1 MSLAATRDG
10 GTRTRASGFTA
21 GSGSE
26 FRGVACLVP
35 AAWASNYYICRCSNR
50 TRSLTVHCWAATF
63 RWRRF
68 LQRGPLGSAVLAFLV
83 AYLPRICAGIVANIK
98 RSKKP
103 RAQTLKNLT
112 IIGGGSWG
120 TALAIVLAPR
130 FSRVRLWVYESDLAA
145 RITETRINDVYLPGS
160 IISTNVDVTAEIE
173 PALEGAE
180 IVLGVMPSHLA
191 RGMYQRMRP
200 FINDRMIFVSATK
213 GLENHTLLR
222 MSEIIPDVLGPVP
235 VGVFRALF
243 AKEVAR
249 YEPTALVAAATDP
262 TIANAI
268 QAAFSGP
275 TFRVYTSPD
284 PIGVEVGGSI
294 KNVVAIGA
302 GVLHGMGLGHNAM
315 AALITRG
322 LAEMTRLA
330 VAMGG
335 RQQTL
340 AGLAGLGDLVLTC
353 TGDLSRNRT
362 LGVELA
368 KGRKLDEIVSSMK
381 MVAEGVKTTNAAV
394 DLAKRFAVEMP
405 IAEQMFQMLHF
416 GCSPQDAIRRLMER
430 SLKGE

>member
-1 MSLAATRDG
+1 M
-10 GTRTRASGFTA
+10 
-21 GSGSE
+21 
-26 FRGVACLVP
+26 
-35 AAWASNYYICRCSNR
+35 
-50 TRSLTVHCWAATF
+50 
-63 RWRRF
+63 
-68 LQRGPLGSAVLAFLV
+68 
-83 AYLPRICAGIVANIK
+83 
-98 RSKKP
+98 
-103 RAQTLKNLT
+103 KNLT

-130 FSRVRLWVYESDLAA
+130 FSRVRLWVYESDLAE
-145 RITETRINDVYLPGS
+145 RIGATRVNDVYLPGFT
-160 IISTNVDVTAEIE
+160 IPTNVDATSDLSLAMQDT
-173 PALEGAE
+173 E

-191 RGMYQRMRP
+191 RGMYQQIRP
-200 FINDRMIFVSATK
+200 MINDRMIFVSATK

-222 MSEIIPDVLGPVP
+222 VSEVIAEVLGTSA
-235 VGVFRALF
+235 VGVISGPSF

-249 YEPTALVAAATDP
+249 SEPTAVVAASQDP
-262 TIANAI
+262 TIATAVQN
-268 QAAFSGP
+268 AFSGP
-275 TFRVYTSPD
+275 TFRVYTSTD

-362 LGVELA
+362 VGVELA

-416 GCSPQDAIRRLMER
+416 GSSPQEAIRRLMER

>member
-1 MSLAATRDG
+1 M
-10 GTRTRASGFTA
+10 
-21 GSGSE
+21 
-26 FRGVACLVP
+26 
-35 AAWASNYYICRCSNR
+35 
-50 TRSLTVHCWAATF
+50 
-63 RWRRF
+63 
-68 LQRGPLGSAVLAFLV
+68 
-83 AYLPRICAGIVANIK
+83 
-98 RSKKP
+98 
-103 RAQTLKNLT
+103 KNLS

-130 FSRVRLWVYESDLAA
+130 FTRVKLWVFEPDLATRMVESRV
-145 RITETRINDVYLPGS
+145 NDVYLPGA
-160 IISTNVDVTAEIE
+160 IVPTNVDISCDLGAS
-173 PALEGAE
+173 LEDAN

-191 RGMYQRMRP
+191 RGMYGRMRP
-200 FINDRMIFVSATK
+200 FVNERMLFVSATK
-213 GLENHTLLR
+213 GLENQTLLR
-222 MSEIIPDVLGPVP
+222 VSEVIREVLERDS
-235 VGVFRALF
+235 VGVISGPSF

-249 YEPTALVAAATDP
+249 YEPTAVVAAASDP
-262 TIANAI
+262 AIA
-268 QAAFSGP
+268 QRVQEAFSGL
-275 TFRVYTSPD
+275 TFRVYTSSD
-284 PIGVEVGGSI
+284 PIGVEIGGSI

-302 GVLHGMGLGHNAM
+302 GVLYGMGLGHNAM

-368 KGRKLDEIVSSMK
+368 KGRKLEDIVNSMK

-394 DLAKRFAVEMP
+394 DLAKRYGVEMP
-405 IAEQMFQMLHF
+405 IAEQMFQMLHM
-416 GCSPQDAIRRLMER
+416 GSSPQEAIRRLMER